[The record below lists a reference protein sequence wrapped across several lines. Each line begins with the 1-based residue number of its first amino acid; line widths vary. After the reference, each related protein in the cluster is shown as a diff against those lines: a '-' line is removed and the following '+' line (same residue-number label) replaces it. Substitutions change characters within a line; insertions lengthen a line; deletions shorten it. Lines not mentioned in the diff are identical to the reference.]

1 MELITYSVLAAI
13 GAAVGFALAAYIYG
27 KELGREKQRTE
38 SQSRY
43 IEHLESQVYNPSG
56 WVSHD

>member
-1 MELITYSVLAAI
+1 MNYAQI
-13 GAAVGFALAAYIYG
+13 AVIACLGSIFGFWLAAYIYG

-43 IEHLESQVYNPSG
+43 IDHLESQVYNPSG
-56 WVSHD
+56 WVEL